1 MKKSTILLLVIV
13 YVVAFFAIAL
23 FGHSIRG
30 YTVEVEPESIELVD
44 PDEQTTRTVD
54 PIDKDTGEKLYDYYF
69 VFKNYTDSKRMRIKA
84 IVLPANTDY
93 PNVVFSKDER
103 NTTFN
108 LLTHATN
115 PEIEE
120 GFCEITLNETLG
132 SLEVISTPFLVI
144 STNPG
149 VQIKVKA
156 CVTFVGAF

>member
-93 PNVVFSKDER
+93 PNVVFTKDIQ

-108 LLTHATN
+108 LLTHDTN
-115 PEIEE
+115 PEVEE
-120 GFCEITLNETLG
+120 NFCEITLNETLG
-132 SLEVISTPFLVI
+132 SKKVLSAPFLVI

-149 VQIKVKA
+149 VQIKIKA
-156 CVTFVGAF
+156 CVTFVGA